1 MKTKKECKK
10 IKKMQIK
17 KLKPKKKK
25 FLSEIKQRG
34 HVII

>member
-17 KLKPKKKK
+17 KLKPKKK